1 MKIQK
6 RQNKQDNKE
15 AYQAGYAGNIP
26 TSTFQIW
33 FRRGTF
39 PFRTSKEE
47 HASFETPANRIS
59 EDSTMGYQEREPI
72 EATVAELK
80 PRMKNI
86 TITFKVVEV
95 GEQREVTSRGDGST
109 HRVADVT
116 VGDATGIVQ
125 VPLWDDTID
134 SVSAGSTYLL
144 KNGYTGLFRGNLRL
158 NVGKY
163 GELSEAEEAIEEV
176 NMEVDMSAEEH
187 EDDRPRRRYGGG
199 GYGGRD
205 RRGGGGGYRDRGSDR
220 RRRY

>member
-1 MKIQK
+1 
-6 RQNKQDNKE
+6 
-15 AYQAGYAGNIP
+15 
-26 TSTFQIW
+26 
-33 FRRGTF
+33 
-39 PFRTSKEE
+39 
-47 HASFETPANRIS
+47 
-59 EDSTMGYQEREPI
+59 MGYQEREPI

-80 PRMKNI
+80 PQMKNI
-86 TITFKVVEV
+86 TITFKVVEI
-95 GEQREVTSRGDGST
+95 GEAREVTSRGDGST

-116 VGDATGIVQ
+116 VGDSTGIVQ

-134 SVSAGSTYLL
+134 SVAAGSTFLL

-187 EDDRPRRRYGGG
+187 EDDRPRRSYGGGGGRGGGGG
-199 GYGGRD
+199 GYGGRGGGGGGYGGD
-205 RRGGGGGYRDRGSDR
+205 RRGGGGGGYGGGGRDRGGGGDR

>member
-1 MKIQK
+1 MQ
-6 RQNKQDNKE
+6 
-15 AYQAGYAGNIP
+15 ATYQRAL
-26 TSTFQIW
+26 
-33 FRRGTF
+33 FRYGFVRGLSRFVHPRKNT
-39 PFRTSKEE
+39 
-47 HASFETPANRIS
+47 ASFETPANRIS

-86 TITFKVVEV
+86 TITFKVVEI
-95 GEQREVTSRGDGST
+95 GEAREVTSRGDGST

-116 VGDATGIVQ
+116 VGDSTGIVQ

-134 SVSAGSTYLL
+134 SVAAGSTYLL

-163 GELSEAEEAIEEV
+163 GELAEAEETIEEV

-199 GYGGRD
+199 GGYGG
-205 RRGGGGGYRDRGSDR
+205 RGGGGGYGGRDRGGGGGYGGGGRDRDGGGGDR